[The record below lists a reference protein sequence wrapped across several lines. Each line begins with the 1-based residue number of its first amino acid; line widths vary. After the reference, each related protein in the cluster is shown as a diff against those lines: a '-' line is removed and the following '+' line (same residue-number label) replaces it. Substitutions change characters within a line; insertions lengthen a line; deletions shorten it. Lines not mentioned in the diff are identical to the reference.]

1 MADITKKAL
10 AISLKKLLS
19 KKELSK
25 ITIKDITDGVG
36 IKRQTFY
43 YHFGDVYDLIEWI
56 YKNEIIEPIIKGK
69 DTYATWQQGFLLI
82 FKYVLKN
89 KNFIRNTYNS
99 ISTEYVE
106 MFIYK
111 NTYEL
116 LKNVVE
122 EEAQGI
128 NVKENDKE
136 FVAKFYQ
143 YAFVGV
149 IKEWIQSGMEEK
161 PEDII
166 EKLNKIIYGNFKRA
180 LNSLKYDD
188 WSTYFW
194 QYDEFVK
201 KYDITI
207 KLTID

>member
-56 YKNEIIEPIIKGK
+56 YKNEIIEPIIKEK

>member
-56 YKNEIIEPIIKGK
+56 YKNEIIEPIIKEK

-188 WSTYFW
+188 
-194 QYDEFVK
+194 
-201 KYDITI
+201 
-207 KLTID
+207 